1 MRTNEIKNEI
11 YEIKKWEEKIKLED
25 LKYKTKKYANDFQ
38 QYETIRSF
46 GESIYTSKINI
57 DEAEM
62 DQSNLL
68 KDFAEFN
75 NKSRPRTIDSK
86 DKEILM
92 KEHML
97 FMKVKN

>member
-25 LKYKTKKYANDFQ
+25 LKYKTKKYAYDFQ

-46 GESIYTSKINI
+46 GKSIYTSEINI